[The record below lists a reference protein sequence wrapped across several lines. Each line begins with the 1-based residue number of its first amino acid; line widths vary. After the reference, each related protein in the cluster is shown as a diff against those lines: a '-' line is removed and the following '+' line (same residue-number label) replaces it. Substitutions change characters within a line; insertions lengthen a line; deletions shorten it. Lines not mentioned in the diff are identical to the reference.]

1 MPRLKIQF
9 RGLFENY
16 LYRYLDVLYLRCK
29 INENYLKTRYFMKH
43 VVDMAWT
50 DKVAF
55 ETDINGHKLIVDAN
69 VESGGSDLGPPPKRL
84 MLTALA
90 GCTGIDVIM
99 ILKKMKVVP
108 EAFNVIVE
116 ADVTDE
122 HPKHYNKMKVIY
134 QFKGKDLPLDK
145 LEKAVKLSETTYCG
159 VTAVYRK
166 AMEMETEIRIID

>member
-1 MPRLKIQF
+1 
-9 RGLFENY
+9 
-16 LYRYLDVLYLRCK
+16 
-29 INENYLKTRYFMKH
+29 MKH
-43 VVDMAWT
+43 TVDMSWF

-55 ETDINGHKLIVDAN
+55 EADMDGHKMVVDAT
-69 VESGGSDLGPPPKRL
+69 VESGGSDLGVRPKKL

-90 GCTGIDVIM
+90 GCTGVDVIM

-134 QFKGKDLPLDK
+134 QFKGKNLPMEK
-145 LEKAVKLSETTYCG
+145 LERAVKLSETTYCG
-159 VTAVYRK
+159 VTAVYQK
-166 AMEMETEIRIID
+166 AMEIESEIRVIE